1 MEIGNMSGPPIPA
14 AKFAD
19 DMKKVLEHQYKFGVN
34 TTGKKVAKRLYEQFM
49 KPKVDFSSQTGSAD
63 I

>member
-34 TTGKKVAKRLYEQFM
+34 TTGKKVAKRLYE
-49 KPKVDFSSQTGSAD
+49 
-63 I
+63 